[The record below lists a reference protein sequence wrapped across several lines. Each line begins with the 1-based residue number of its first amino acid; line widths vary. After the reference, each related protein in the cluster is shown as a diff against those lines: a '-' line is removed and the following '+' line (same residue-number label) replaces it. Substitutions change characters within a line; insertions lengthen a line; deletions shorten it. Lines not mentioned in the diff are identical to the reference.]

1 MNQTS
6 KNDFK
11 PLTVEDLS
19 NLHGEELKAVLAQR
33 LKQRRN
39 EIDEIDASLKDICEE
54 VDKMPDID
62 EDKVTKEDDEA
73 LAKIEEQLDTDLNNA
88 ILDFATEDEIL
99 KDINDETDE
108 SDESNVSDEEN
119 TEPKA

>member
-33 LKQRRN
+33 LKQRRD

-54 VDKMPDID
+54 VHKMPDID

-99 KDINDETDE
+99 KDINNETDE